1 MKTGFTMAEV
11 LITLGVLGI
20 VMALTFPT
28 LLGNYQEKEQIARL
42 KQAYSLIDNAFR
54 LAAEEYGTVDTWG
67 TDADTRRLRAMEIL
81 PKYLKTAKV
90 CPKNVKGCMGKS
102 YKTLAKETV
111 GGNTNQNVDGAYES
125 ILLANGIS
133 IWFNTLGQDCTQNLQ
148 QWKKDDSQNKA
159 SWLKGCFSI
168 YVDTNGPASPNT
180 SSLDLFLFYVVQDGI
195 IPAGTASTNNG
206 WSWVLSAKDQ
216 CFSKKPYSVPNAAN
230 CTAWVLTYE
239 NMDYKRCPDKLGWE
253 KDKQKSCK

>member
-54 LAAEEYGTVDTWG
+54 LATEEYGTVDTWG
-67 TDADTRRLRAMEIL
+67 TDPDSRRLRAMEIL

-90 CPKNVKGCMGKS
+90 CPKNVKGCIGKT
-102 YKTLAKETV
+102 YKPRAKETY
-111 GGNTNQNVDGAYES
+111 GGSTHVNLDGTRDS

-133 IWFNTLGQDCTQNLQ
+133 IMFQTLGSECTQNLL
-148 QWKKDDSQNKA
+148 QWKQDDSQNKA
-159 SWLKGCFSI
+159 NWLNACFSI
-168 YVDTNGPASPNT
+168 DVDTNGPASPNIA
-180 SSLDLFLFYVVQDGI
+180 SLDWFSFLVVQDGI
-195 IPAGTASTNNG
+195 VPNGTASSDN

-216 CFSKKPYSVPNAAN
+216 CFTKKPYEVSNGTN